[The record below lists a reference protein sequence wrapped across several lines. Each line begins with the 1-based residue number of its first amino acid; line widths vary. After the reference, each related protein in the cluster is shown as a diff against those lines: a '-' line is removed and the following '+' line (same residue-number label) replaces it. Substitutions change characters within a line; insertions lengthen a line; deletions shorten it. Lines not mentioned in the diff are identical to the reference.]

1 MSDQPHATD
10 SPVLCVYI
18 AEHCPIC
25 ADARELAAAIR
36 RDYPG
41 VALFEVLVGAA
52 TQPVPPQLFATPTWF
67 LNDVLWSLGNP
78 SAQQVAQALG
88 TAFASPTMER
98 HVKTDEKSAS
108 PQPAEKM
115 RYLSELTV
123 FQDLSPREIE
133 EINRVTTMS
142 QVAKGRVFYR
152 PEEPGEVLFILKE
165 GRVQLYR
172 ISPEGK
178 KLVISTLGP
187 HTLFGEMALLG
198 TKMHNT
204 FAEAIEDCLI
214 CVMSRTDLE
223 RLILS
228 KPQVAVRILEVT
240 GKRLR
245 EAEERLE
252 NMAFK
257 GIPARLASLLLR
269 LAEEQ
274 ASADIVGLTHQDL
287 AESVGTYRETATQV
301 LNDLKSDGLIDIGR
315 KRISILNRERLIEVA
330 DS

>member
-1 MSDQPHATD
+1 MSEERILNTKSDD
-10 SPVLCVYI
+10 
-18 AEHCPIC
+18 
-25 ADARELAAAIR
+25 RAA
-36 RDYPG
+36 
-41 VALFEVLVGAA
+41 VA
-52 TQPVPPQLFATPTWF
+52 
-67 LNDVLWSLGNP
+67 
-78 SAQQVAQALG
+78 
-88 TAFASPTMER
+88 
-98 HVKTDEKSAS
+98 
-108 PQPAEKM
+108 QPAEKLK
-115 RYLSELTV
+115 YLTELTV
-123 FQDLSPREIE
+123 FQDLSPREMQE
-133 EINRVTTMS
+133 LNRITTMS
-142 QVAKGRVFYR
+142 TVPRGRVFYR

-178 KLVISTLGP
+178 KLVITTLGP

-204 FAEAIEDCLI
+204 FAEAIDDCLI

-223 RLILS
+223 RLILN
-228 KPQVAVRILEVT
+228 KPQVALRILEVT

-269 LAEEQ
+269 LSEEQ
-274 ASADIVGLTHQDL
+274 GTDEIAGLTHQDL

-301 LNDLKSDGLIDIGR
+301 LNDLKSQGLIEIGR
-315 KRISILNRERLIEVA
+315 KRIKLLEPARLTEIAE
-330 DS
+330 S

>member
-1 MSDQPHATD
+1 VNARSDAKSD
-10 SPVLCVYI
+10 VRGDGKND
-18 AEHCPIC
+18 E
-25 ADARELAAAIR
+25 R
-36 RDYPG
+36 
-41 VALFEVLVGAA
+41 VA
-52 TQPVPPQLFATPTWF
+52 
-67 LNDVLWSLGNP
+67 
-78 SAQQVAQALG
+78 VA
-88 TAFASPTMER
+88 
-98 HVKTDEKSAS
+98 
-108 PQPAEKM
+108 QPAEKL

-123 FQDLSPREIE
+123 FQDLSPREMQE
-133 EINRVTTMS
+133 LNRIITMS
-142 QVAKGRVFYR
+142 TVPRGRVFYR

-178 KLVISTLGP
+178 KLVITTLGP

-204 FAEAIEDCLI
+204 FAEAIDDCLI

-228 KPQVAVRILEVT
+228 KPQVALRILEVT

-269 LAEEQ
+269 LADEQ
-274 ASADIVGLTHQDL
+274 GNDEIAGLTHQDL

-301 LNDLKSDGLIDIGR
+301 LNDLKAQGLIEIGR
-315 KRISILNRERLIEVA
+315 KRIKVLERDRLFEIAE
-330 DS
+330 S

>member
-1 MSDQPHATD
+1 LGKEQTLNTKSDDRTT
-10 SPVLCVYI
+10 
-18 AEHCPIC
+18 
-25 ADARELAAAIR
+25 
-36 RDYPG
+36 
-41 VALFEVLVGAA
+41 VA
-52 TQPVPPQLFATPTWF
+52 
-67 LNDVLWSLGNP
+67 
-78 SAQQVAQALG
+78 
-88 TAFASPTMER
+88 
-98 HVKTDEKSAS
+98 H
-108 PQPAEKM
+108 PAEKL

-123 FQDLSPREIE
+123 FQDLSPREMQE
-133 EINRVTTMS
+133 LNRIITISTVPR
-142 QVAKGRVFYR
+142 GRVFYR
-152 PEEPGEVLFILKE
+152 PEEPGEVIFILKE

-178 KLVISTLGP
+178 KLVITTLGP
-187 HTLFGEMALLG
+187 DTLFGEMALLG

-204 FAEAIEDCLI
+204 FAEALDDCII

-223 RLILS
+223 RLILN
-228 KPQVAVRILEVT
+228 KPQVALRILEVT

-274 ASADIVGLTHQDL
+274 HTDEISGLTHQDL

-301 LNDLKSDGLIDIGR
+301 LNDLKSQELIEIGR
-315 KRISILNRERLIEVA
+315 KRIKILDFVKLAEIAET
-330 DS
+330 

>member
-1 MSDQPHATD
+1 MNAKSDD
-10 SPVLCVYI
+10 
-18 AEHCPIC
+18 
-25 ADARELAAAIR
+25 R
-36 RDYPG
+36 
-41 VALFEVLVGAA
+41 VA
-52 TQPVPPQLFATPTWF
+52 
-67 LNDVLWSLGNP
+67 
-78 SAQQVAQALG
+78 VA
-88 TAFASPTMER
+88 
-98 HVKTDEKSAS
+98 
-108 PQPAEKM
+108 QPAEKL

-123 FQDLSPREIE
+123 FQDLSPREMQE
-133 EINRVTTMS
+133 LNRIITMS
-142 QVAKGRVFYR
+142 TVPRGRVFYR

-178 KLVISTLGP
+178 KLVITTLGP

-204 FAEAIEDCLI
+204 FAEAIDDCLI

-228 KPQVAVRILEVT
+228 KPQVALRILEVT

-274 ASADIVGLTHQDL
+274 GNNEISGLTHQDL

-301 LNDLKSDGLIDIGR
+301 LNDLKAQGLIEIGR
-315 KRISILNRERLIEVA
+315 KRIKVLDTPRLMEIAE
-330 DS
+330 S

>member
-1 MSDQPHATD
+1 MST
-10 SPVLCVYI
+10 
-18 AEHCPIC
+18 
-25 ADARELAAAIR
+25 
-36 RDYPG
+36 
-41 VALFEVLVGAA
+41 
-52 TQPVPPQLFATPTWF
+52 VP
-67 LNDVLWSLGNP
+67 
-78 SAQQVAQALG
+78 
-88 TAFASPTMER
+88 R
-98 HVKTDEKSAS
+98 
-108 PQPAEKM
+108 
-115 RYLSELTV
+115 
-123 FQDLSPREIE
+123 
-133 EINRVTTMS
+133 
-142 QVAKGRVFYR
+142 GRVFYR

-178 KLVISTLGP
+178 KLVITTLGP

-204 FAEAIEDCLI
+204 FAEAIDDCLI

-223 RLILS
+223 RLILN
-228 KPQVAVRILEVT
+228 KPQVALRILEVT

-274 ASADIVGLTHQDL
+274 GNDEIAGLTHQDL

-301 LNDLKSDGLIDIGR
+301 LNDLKAQGLIEIGR
-315 KRISILNRERLIEVA
+315 KRIKIVDPVRLTEIAE
-330 DS
+330 S

>member
-1 MSDQPHATD
+1 VSTK
-10 SPVLCVYI
+10 L
-18 AEHCPIC
+18 
-25 ADARELAAAIR
+25 
-36 RDYPG
+36 
-41 VALFEVLVGAA
+41 
-52 TQPVPPQLFATPTWF
+52 
-67 LNDVLWSLGNP
+67 
-78 SAQQVAQALG
+78 
-88 TAFASPTMER
+88 
-98 HVKTDEKSAS
+98 DEKNSIS
-108 PQPAEKM
+108 QPAEKL
-115 RYLSELTV
+115 RYLSELAV
-123 FQDLSPREIE
+123 FQDLSPREMQE
-133 EINRVTTMS
+133 LNRITTMS
-142 QVAKGRVFYR
+142 TVPRGRVFYR

-178 KLVISTLGP
+178 KLVITTLGP

-204 FAEAIEDCLI
+204 FAEAIDDCLI

-223 RLILS
+223 RLILN
-228 KPQVAVRILEVT
+228 KPQVALRILEIT

-269 LAEEQ
+269 LSVEQ
-274 ASADIVGLTHQDL
+274 DSTEIAGLTHQDL

-301 LNDLKSDGLIDIGR
+301 LNDLKSQGLIDIGR
-315 KRISILNRERLIEVA
+315 KRIQILDVDGLAEVA
-330 DS
+330 ES

>member
-1 MSDQPHATD
+1 MS
-10 SPVLCVYI
+10 SKL
-18 AEHCPIC
+18 
-25 ADARELAAAIR
+25 
-36 RDYPG
+36 
-41 VALFEVLVGAA
+41 
-52 TQPVPPQLFATPTWF
+52 
-67 LNDVLWSLGNP
+67 
-78 SAQQVAQALG
+78 
-88 TAFASPTMER
+88 
-98 HVKTDEKSAS
+98 DEKNNIS
-108 PQPAEKM
+108 QPAEKL
-115 RYLSELTV
+115 RYLSELAV
-123 FQDLSPREIE
+123 FQDLSPREMQE
-133 EINRVTTMS
+133 LNRITTMS
-142 QVAKGRVFYR
+142 TVPRGRVFYR

-178 KLVISTLGP
+178 KLVITTLGP

-204 FAEAIEDCLI
+204 FAEAIDDCLI

-223 RLILS
+223 RLILN
-228 KPQVAVRILEVT
+228 KPQVALRILEIT

-269 LAEEQ
+269 LSAEQSSDE
-274 ASADIVGLTHQDL
+274 ITGLTHQDL

-301 LNDLKSDGLIDIGR
+301 LNDLKSQGLIDIGR
-315 KRISILNRERLIEVA
+315 KRIKILDADGLAEVA
-330 DS
+330 ES

>member
-1 MSDQPHATD
+1 
-10 SPVLCVYI
+10 
-18 AEHCPIC
+18 
-25 ADARELAAAIR
+25 
-36 RDYPG
+36 
-41 VALFEVLVGAA
+41 
-52 TQPVPPQLFATPTWF
+52 
-67 LNDVLWSLGNP
+67 
-78 SAQQVAQALG
+78 
-88 TAFASPTMER
+88 
-98 HVKTDEKSAS
+98 
-108 PQPAEKM
+108 M

-123 FQDLSPREIE
+123 FQDLTGREME
-133 EINRVTTMS
+133 DLNRITTMS
-142 QVAKGRVFYR
+142 TVSKGRVFYR

-165 GRVQLYR
+165 GQVQLYR

-178 KLVISTLGP
+178 KLVITTLGP

-204 FAEAIEDCLI
+204 FAEAVDDCLI

-228 KPQVAVRILEVT
+228 KPQVALRVLEIT

-269 LAEEQ
+269 LSVERNTLE
-274 ASADIVGLTHQDL
+274 IVGLTHQDL

-301 LNDLKSDGLIDIGR
+301 LNDLKSQGLIEIGR
-315 KRISILNRERLIEVA
+315 KRINILAPDRLA
-330 DS
+330 DIAES

>member
-1 MSDQPHATD
+1 MG
-10 SPVLCVYI
+10 
-18 AEHCPIC
+18 AE
-25 ADARELAAAIR
+25 ELSLNTKIDER
-36 RDYPG
+36 IGDKSL
-41 VALFEVLVGAA
+41 VA
-52 TQPVPPQLFATPTWF
+52 
-67 LNDVLWSLGNP
+67 
-78 SAQQVAQALG
+78 
-88 TAFASPTMER
+88 
-98 HVKTDEKSAS
+98 
-108 PQPAEKM
+108 QPAEKM
-115 RYLSELTV
+115 RYLSELAV
-123 FQDLSPREIE
+123 FQDLSPREMQE
-133 EINRVTTMS
+133 LNRITTMS
-142 QVAKGRVFYR
+142 TVPRGRVFYR

-178 KLVISTLGP
+178 KLVITTLGP

-204 FAEAIEDCLI
+204 FAEAIDDCLI

-223 RLILS
+223 RLILN
-228 KPQVAVRILEVT
+228 KPQVALRILEIT

-257 GIPARLASLLLR
+257 GIPARLASLVLR

-274 ASADIVGLTHQDL
+274 GSEEINGLTHQDL

-301 LNDLKSDGLIDIGR
+301 LNDLKSQGLIDIGR
-315 KRISILNRERLIEVA
+315 KRIKILDSERLAEVA
-330 DS
+330 ES